1 MPREAIVIKMQA
13 EGVDA
18 KVLDMDPEGP
28 SPNDKSNASQQ
39 ILLKDDPKF
48 AKFFKMLAMVRTT
61 YRYNQLFF
69 FPPPIF
75 FA

>member
-13 EGVDA
+13 EGVDP
-18 KVLDMDPEGP
+18 KVLDLDPEGP
-28 SPNDKSNASQQ
+28 SPNDTSNASLQ

-61 YRYNQLFF
+61 VRYNQFF
-69 FPPPIF
+69 FSPNF
-75 FA
+75 FP